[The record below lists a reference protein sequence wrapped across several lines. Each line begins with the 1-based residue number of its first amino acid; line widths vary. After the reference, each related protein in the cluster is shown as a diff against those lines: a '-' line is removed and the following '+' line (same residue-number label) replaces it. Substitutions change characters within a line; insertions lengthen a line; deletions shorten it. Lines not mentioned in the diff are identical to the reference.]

1 MTRLLLVGPPGAGK
15 GTQAAV
21 LSEKLSIPHISTGE
35 LFRAHIN
42 DATDLGRSVKQYL
55 DSGQLVPDEVTNQ
68 LVVERLAEPD
78 TNAGF
83 LLDGFPRNVGQAD
96 VLGKY
101 LAEVDK
107 KLDAVVQLKVD
118 EEVVV
123 GRLLSRG
130 RADDNEDVIRHRQG
144 VYRSETAPLLEYYH
158 DILVTVD
165 GVGEVGEVTERV
177 LNALRDRT

>member
-42 DATDLGRSVKQYL
+42 DATELGRSVKQYL

-68 LVVERLAEPD
+68 LVVERLGESD

-118 EEVVV
+118 EDVVV

-144 VYRSETAPLLEYYH
+144 VYRSETAPLLDYYR
-158 DILVTVD
+158 DILVSVD
-165 GVGEVGEVTERV
+165 GVGEVGEITERV

>member
-42 DATDLGRSVKQYL
+42 DETELGRSVKQYL

-68 LVVERLAEPD
+68 LVVERLGEPD
-78 TNAGF
+78 TEAGF
-83 LLDGFPRNVGQAD
+83 LLDGFPRNIGQAD

-101 LAEVDK
+101 LAESDR
-107 KLDAVVQLKVD
+107 KLDAVVQLQVD
-118 EEVVV
+118 EDVVV
-123 GRLLSRG
+123 ERLLSRG
-130 RADDNEDVIRHRQG
+130 RTDDSEDVIRHRQR
-144 VYRSETAPLLEYYH
+144 VYRSETSPLLDYYR

-165 GVGEVGEVTERV
+165 GVGAMDEITTRI

>member
-1 MTRLLLVGPPGAGK
+1 M
-15 GTQAAV
+15 

-42 DATDLGRSVKQYL
+42 DATELGRSVKQYL

-68 LVVERLAEPD
+68 LVVERLGESD

-118 EEVVV
+118 EDVVV

-144 VYRSETAPLLEYYH
+144 VYRSETAPLLDYYR
-158 DILVTVD
+158 DILVSVD
-165 GVGEVGEVTERV
+165 GVGEVGEITERV